1 MKEFKN
7 KIIGFVNSIIT
18 VINTIGN
25 VFDAFLFGDQI
36 KSITKLTPVGDFK
49 SGPGQITHMMGP
61 AGSFRLNPRD
71 SVMGTT
77 NRINDFQTGPAGSM
91 GSPGLADAIDRNTRA
106 LTNMQLTAG
115 RGEIRVAMEPQLGG
129 ALA

>member
-1 MKEFKN
+1 
-7 KIIGFVNSIIT
+7 
-18 VINTIGN
+18 
-25 VFDAFLFGDQI
+25 
-36 KSITKLTPVGDFK
+36 
-49 SGPGQITHMMGP
+49 MGP

-77 NRINDFQTGPAGSM
+77 NRINDFQTGPAGLM
-91 GSPGLADAIDRNTRA
+91 GSPGLAPAGSLGNFKELVEAQRETTRA
-106 LTNMQLTAG
+106 ITNMELTAG